1 MERSIKIGNP
11 SPSGRGRREARGAR
25 ARAKRKRDSAQ
36 PQERAKRKRDS
47 AQLQENVEA
56 SRPSEGHRI
65 CQIPKPSPGALFLA
79 RRPLPKREGFTL
91 LELMIVITILGILA
105 SIAIPMYRAVV
116 LNARET
122 VLKDNLRELRRVIDQ
137 YTADKKK
144 APVSLQ
150 DLVDAGYFRE
160 MPVDPITHSNSTW
173 QPVNDTSVTS
183 PDQTESGIVNV
194 HSGSAAIS
202 SGGTPYNTW

>member
-1 MERSIKIGNP
+1 MAPNIRTGNVP
-11 SPSGRGRREARGAR
+11 RNSPTRRGRVAPRSASAIARSLKEGRSLKRSAGVVRPAKCAGLTTPSAPPAR
-25 ARAKRKRDSAQ
+25 CLPAHPPLLA
-36 PQERAKRKRDS
+36 E
-47 AQLQENVEA
+47 
-56 SRPSEGHRI
+56 EGN
-65 CQIPKPSPGALFLA
+65 
-79 RRPLPKREGFTL
+79 GFTL
-91 LELMIVITILGILA
+91 LELMIVITILAILA

-116 LNARET
+116 LNAKET
-122 VLKDNLRELRRVIDQ
+122 VLKDNLREMRRVIDQ

-160 MPVDPITHSNSTW
+160 MPVDPMTHSNSSW

-183 PDQTESGIVNV
+183 PDQPESGIVNA

-202 SGGTPYNTW
+202 SEGTPYTTW

>member
-1 MERSIKIGNP
+1 MIRKTARRGAGRMFSMFTRNRRGPRWMERSIKTGNV
-11 SPSGRGRREARGAR
+11 SPPGRGRREA
-25 ARAKRKRDSAQ
+25 
-36 PQERAKRKRDS
+36 
-47 AQLQENVEA
+47 
-56 SRPSEGHRI
+56 
-65 CQIPKPSPGALFLA
+65 PG
-79 RRPLPKREGFTL
+79 EGFTL
-91 LELMIVITILGILA
+91 MELMIVVTVIAILA

-116 LNARET
+116 LNAKET
-122 VLKDNLRELRRVIDQ
+122 VLRDNLRELRKVIDQ

-144 APVSLQ
+144 APTSLQ

-160 MPVDPITHSNSTW
+160 LPVDPMTHSNSSW

-202 SGGTPYNTW
+202 SEGTPYNTW